1 LSCSTM
7 QNLAWS
13 QNNSVVTIAVLSK

>member
-1 LSCSTM
+1 LSRSTM
-7 QNLAWS
+7 QNLACS